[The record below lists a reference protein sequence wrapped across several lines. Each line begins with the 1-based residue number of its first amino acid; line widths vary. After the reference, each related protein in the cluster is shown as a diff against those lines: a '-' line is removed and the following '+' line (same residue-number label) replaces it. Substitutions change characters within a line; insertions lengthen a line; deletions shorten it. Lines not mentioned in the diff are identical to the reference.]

1 MTNKPKF
8 SYLTQRNT
16 PCQINAQRWYMVKSI
31 NGLKNIKKNTPIKLA
46 DYRIANYYLNGN
58 AFVVLKRG
66 TVLTF
71 TPRNS

>member
-1 MTNKPKF
+1 MTGKKF

-16 PCQINAQRWYMVKSI
+16 PCQINAQKWQMVKAI
-31 NGLKNIKKNTPIKLA
+31 NGLKNSKNGPIKA
-46 DYRIANYYLNGN
+46 SDYAIANYYLNGN
-58 AFVVLKRG
+58 AYVVLNKG